1 MKIAILGTGTMGTGL
16 AKGLLKEG
24 HELIVYNRTVARTQQ
39 LVELGAKQA
48 LSPAEAIKEADASIL
63 VVIDGD
69 AVKEILFNEET
80 KKVIRGKNILNV
92 ATTNAEEIES
102 IANEVIKLGGNLAEL
117 SIMNNADQVE
127 DSQGYF
133 LLACD
138 ERVEE
143 FWKEI
148 LSGVGETHHVGRIG
162 DASRAETPILFS
174 NLFMNMAVI
183 FSTAAAIKL
192 NIPEEVL
199 KMQLSMFVP
208 GSEYVL
214 PNLLRRD
221 YSQGLATVSG
231 FKDSSLIAVNT
242 AKSANIPTTLLE
254 GIVDLYKEAES
265 LGLGNQGESAILEV
279 LLNNK

>member
-16 AKGLLKEG
+16 AKGLLNEG
-24 HELIVYNRTVARTQQ
+24 HELIVYNRTVDRTQP
-39 LVELGAKQA
+39 LVELGAKA
-48 LSPAEAIKEADASIL
+48 VLSAAEAINEADASIL
-63 VVIDGD
+63 VIIDGN

-80 KKVIRGKNILNV
+80 KKVIKGKNILNV
-92 ATTNAEEIES
+92 ATTNADEIES
-102 IANEVIKLGGNLAEL
+102 IAHEVIKLGGNLAEL
-117 SIMNNADQVE
+117 SIMNSAEQVKE
-127 DSQGYF
+127 KQGYF
-133 LLACD
+133 LLGCD
-138 ERVEE
+138 ECVED

-148 LSGVGETHHVGRIG
+148 LSGIGETHHVGRIG
-162 DASRAETPILFS
+162 DASKAETPILFS

-208 GSEYVL
+208 GSEYML
-214 PNLLRRD
+214 PNLLLRD
-221 YSQGLATVSG
+221 YSQGLATVNG
-231 FKDSSLIAVNT
+231 FRDSALIAVNT
-242 AKSANIPTTLLE
+242 AKSANIPTALLE

>member
-16 AKGLLKEG
+16 AKSLLKEG
-24 HELIVYNRTVARTQQ
+24 HELIVYNRTIARTEQ
-39 LVELGAKQA
+39 LITLGAKA
-48 LSPAEAIKEADASIL
+48 VSSPTDAIEEADASIL
-63 VVIDGD
+63 VVIDGE

-80 KKVIRGKNILNV
+80 KKIISGKKILNV
-92 ATTNAEEIES
+92 ATTNANEIEA
-102 IANEVIKLGGNLAEL
+102 IAKEVTNLGGSLAEL
-117 SIMNNADQVE
+117 SIMNSAEQVE
-127 DSQGYF
+127 DKQGYF

-138 ERVEE
+138 ECVED

-148 LSGVGETHHVGRIG
+148 LSGIGETHYVGQIG

-183 FSTAAAIKL
+183 FSTAAAINL
-192 NIPEEVL
+192 NIPEQVL

-208 GSEYVL
+208 GVEYML
-214 PNLLRRD
+214 PSLLARD
-221 YSQGLATVSG
+221 YSQGMATVSG
-231 FKDSSLIAVNT
+231 FRDSALIAVNT
-242 AKSANIPTTLLE
+242 AKSANIPTALLE